1 MKKVARSIV
10 STALRKTVRARQ
22 ILRACSANPPAMWRA
37 VKNALIDATL
47 PPPYVRYLEGLPSVC
62 PLNVR
67 TDPVHR
73 DMPRLNVLIPGMTMP
88 AMTGGPN
95 TAINLTYRMAAAGIP
110 VRYISTDVPMATDHA
125 PLWRHFSALTGIPQR
140 LSNVEIACG
149 FDRSVPLAIGENDV
163 FFGTAW
169 WTVQMIKHAL
179 RITRPQKFLYLIQEF
194 EPGLYPWSTQHAL
207 ALETYSLDFYG
218 IINERFLAQYL
229 LEHKIGRFAQSSFME
244 RCAVFEP
251 ALDRSHFHS
260 MRQRSNV
267 GTKRLLFYA
276 RPGSAERN
284 LFELGLYALRCAVTT
299 GVFSGDRWEMLF
311 IGEQIP
317 DMALGGDMVIRSAGW
332 LDYARYAQLV
342 RESDVALSLML
353 SPHTSYPP
361 LEMAA
366 CGGVAITNVFAGKTA
381 EALSKMSSNIVP
393 VEPTLE
399 GVMAG
404 LADAVRRVNADRRVG
419 TIDLPGTWEEAF
431 SDVVPRSIAMYRECL
446 AGAQAELPR

>member
-1 MKKVARSIV
+1 MKRTARRIIGYTRRKCLRAVQVARAFASRPRV
-10 STALRKTVRARQ
+10 VWRTVKQALVDASR
-22 ILRACSANPPAMWRA
+22 PPSYMQ
-37 VKNALIDATL
+37 
-47 PPPYVRYLEGLPSVC
+47 YLEGLPSVC

-67 TDPVHR
+67 ADPALR
-73 DMPRLNVLIPGMTMP
+73 ERARLNVLIPGMTMG

-110 VRYISTDVPMATDHA
+110 VRYISTDVPMATDHE
-125 PLWRHFSALTGIPQR
+125 PLWRHFSALTGIPDR
-140 LSNVEIACG
+140 VRNVEIACG

-179 RITRPQKFLYLIQEF
+179 RVTRPQKFLYLIQEF

-229 LEHKIGRFAQSSFME
+229 LEHKIGRFAQPFFMA

-251 ALDRSHFHS
+251 ALDRAHFHS
-260 MRQRSNV
+260 GRQRSKG

-284 LFELGLYALRCAVTT
+284 LFELGLYALRCAVTS

-317 DMALGGDMVIRSAGW
+317 DMTLGGDVVIRSAGW
-332 LDYARYAQLV
+332 LDYARYAELV

-381 EALSKMSSNIVP
+381 EALTTMSSNIVA

-404 LADAVRRVNADRRVG
+404 LAEAVRRVKAGRRVG
-419 TIDLPGTWEEAF
+419 AIDLPGTWEEAF

-446 AGAQAELPR
+446 AGAQAAQP